1 MVDVRISISVVHGS
15 DLELPKKGGLGLR
28 STVRALYRIESK
40 GTACK
45 AGNFQLTD
53 RLFRHSVLASES
65 VIVWSVCGLSQCSSD
80 AVAHNSIIYRQ
91 GYQQAVLTLVS
102 LTGH

>member
-1 MVDVRISISVVHGS
+1 MGLVSEHIRQHRMMNGKQSNFSISVVHGS

-53 RLFRHSVLASES
+53 RLFRHSVLGSES
-65 VIVWSVCGLSQCSSD
+65 VVVWSVCGLSQCS
-80 AVAHNSIIYRQ
+80 
-91 GYQQAVLTLVS
+91 L
-102 LTGH
+102 

>member
-1 MVDVRISISVVHGS
+1 MGNNQTLGEVSIDVAFVNLCFEDIQMVDVRISISVVHGS
-15 DLELPKKGGLGLR
+15 DLELPKKGGLGLC

-53 RLFRHSVLASES
+53 RLFRHSVLGSES
-65 VIVWSVCGLSQCSSD
+65 VVVWSVCGLSQCS
-80 AVAHNSIIYRQ
+80 
-91 GYQQAVLTLVS
+91 L
-102 LTGH
+102 